1 MSGLKPVSHSI
12 KNISGKTF
20 EKKFVALG
28 RVLENWTEIIGG
40 ELAAQAT
47 PSRIKMQKKKGDYLR
62 TLVVDAPPAL
72 TTVLHYKK
80 GLILERM
87 ARILGPDYIYDV
99 VFEAGEVRKETQ
111 SSTTSINEILTE
123 SEEATLEEFLA
134 NIEDE
139 DLKSRL
145 RSLGKSV
152 LKTEE
157 NKG

>member
-1 MSGLKPVSHSI
+1 MRGLKPVSHSI

-28 RVLENWTEIIGG
+28 RVLENWTEIIGS
-40 ELAAQAT
+40 ELSAQAT
-47 PSRIKMQKKKGDYLR
+47 PSRIKMQKRKGNYLR
-62 TLVVDAPPAL
+62 TLVVDSPPAL

-87 ARILGPDYIYDV
+87 ARILGPDYISDIA
-99 VFEAGEVRKETQ
+99 FEAGEVKKDTQ
-111 SSTTSINEILTE
+111 HNAKTKSELLTE
-123 SEEATLEEFLA
+123 SEEATLEEFLT